1 MNTKLFVG
9 NIPFS
14 LNESSLEELF
24 SQSGKVVSVTIPTDR
39 DTGRKRGFAFVEMGT
54 QSEAEAAIRTL
65 NGHTIEGRQLV
76 VNASRPKT
84 QGGGG
89 GRGGAGGGGGGGRW

>member
-14 LNESSLEELF
+14 LSEPQLEELF
-24 SQSGKVVSVTIPTDR
+24 SAHGKVVQVTIPTDR

-54 QSEAEAAIRTL
+54 QAEAEAAIRSL
-65 NGHTIEGRQLV
+65 NGQTVDGRQIV

-84 QGGGG
+84 QSGGGK
-89 GRGGAGGGGGGGRW
+89 GGGNRW

>member
-24 SQSGKVVSVTIPTDR
+24 SQSGKVVSVSIPTDR

-54 QSEAEAAIRTL
+54 QAEAEAAIHAL
-65 NGHTIEGRQLV
+65 NGQTIEGRQLV
-76 VNASRPKT
+76 VNASRPKAP
-84 QGGGG
+84 GGG
-89 GRGGAGGGGGGGRW
+89 GRRDGGGGNRW